1 MSDVLTQA
9 GAAAL
14 GSRFRRLA
22 EKLVMQSQQVYRHY
36 DVPMEPSWFPVIYS
50 LMQASPQSVGS
61 IAEQTG
67 QSHPFISKTVA
78 QLKKAGLIETQPS
91 AEDKRVQLLTLS
103 AQGLA
108 MLPALKQQIEHI
120 GRALDMALNQVAP
133 GFLEQ
138 LNAVEGLLGSTSLL
152 DLVKALASEEYRIIP
167 FSSAHREAFYH
178 LNRIWIERYFEMEA
192 SDHASL
198 GDPESYIIDKGG
210 DILLLQ
216 DDAGRICG
224 TAALINMGDNCYEL
238 AKMAVADS
246 EQGKGLG
253 LRLGQ
258 AAIAR
263 AKEMGA
269 KRLYLESNR
278 RLETAIHL
286 YRKLGFEE
294 LTSAV
299 PSPYA
304 RADIQMELFL

>member
-1 MSDVLTQA
+1 MSDILTQA

-22 EKLVMQSQQVYRHY
+22 EKLVMQSQQVYQNY

-50 LMQASPQSVGS
+50 LIKASPQSVGS

-91 AEDKRVQLLTLS
+91 SEDKRVQLLTLS
-103 AQGLA
+103 PGGQA
-108 MLPALKQQIEHI
+108 MLPALKQQITDI
-120 GRALDMALNQVAP
+120 GFTLNAALEQVAP

-138 LNAVEGLLGSTSLL
+138 LNAVESLLGSTSLL
-152 DLVKALASEEYRIIP
+152 EMVKAQRNGGYTLVP
-167 FSSAHREAFYH
+167 FSSEHCDAFYH
-178 LNRIWIERYFEMEA
+178 LNRIWIERYFEMEP

-198 GDPESYIIDKGG
+198 GDPEGYIIGKGG
-210 DILLLQ
+210 DVLLLANS
-216 DDAGRICG
+216 AGTICG
-224 TAALINMGDNCYEL
+224 TAALINMGNHCYEL

-253 LRLGQ
+253 LRLGR

-278 RLETAIHL
+278 RLEPAIHL

-294 LTSAV
+294 LKAAT